1 MKHII
6 FVGMEKAS
14 KRNLHLLERDMP
26 MNESYH
32 ILSFR
37 SLREFTDKLPFLQHL
52 LNGKLQKGE
61 ENWNTRSR
69 SHFKMWTFCL
79 YKERAVFHHM
89 SKSCLWNVYCLKFS
103 VRSSSKKMISPVIFD
118 PEHSFKWYNALCLT
132 KNLFIKVS
140 MAHWSRLVIFY
151 CEEKFCFARVGKS
164 LVRCLLSKAF
174 RWPCRKSY
182 ISSYIWHK
190 SFIQTVKCFFFK

>member
-69 SHFKMWTFCL
+69 FHFKMWTFCL
-79 YKERAVFHHM
+79 YKERSVFHHM

-103 VRSSSKKMISPVIFD
+103 VRSSSKKWYLQLYLTQSI
-118 PEHSFKWYNALCLT
+118 HSNGT
-132 KNLFIKVS
+132 MLFAWRKI
-140 MAHWSRLVIFY
+140 
-151 CEEKFCFARVGKS
+151 C
-164 LVRCLLSKAF
+164 LSKF
-174 RWPCRKSY
+174 L
-182 ISSYIWHK
+182 WH
-190 SFIQTVKCFFFK
+190 TDHV